1 MKKGVVAPM
10 AWLNDTG
17 MNRRLMFPPTTDAT
31 KTTAR
36 TATLMAC
43 RRDLRF
49 CRGAMPAVRT
59 AKARV
64 AHMPRTMCIMV
75 RKMGNLNPH
84 TERRYLFSRM
94 TPILL
99 KYHAAIITTVYAFVL
114 TTAGEEGGKG
124 RRGGTSA
131 RENRRSG
138 PAAGRATIW
147 TRVGSRARRSR
158 RGRSSRGA
166 RTVSRW
172 RPASGRGSRSSTV
185 LSGPPTG
192 PGSQASPVA
201 EETRQMVPLSAPTQ
215 KVTSPAS

>member
-1 MKKGVVAPM
+1 MLNRHDSVVIASAM
-10 AWLNDTG
+10 SLA
-17 MNRRLMFPPTTDAT
+17 TTV
-31 KTTAR
+31 
-36 TATLMAC
+36 
-43 RRDLRF
+43 
-49 CRGAMPAVRT
+49 AV
-59 AKARV
+59 AK
-64 AHMPRTMCIMV
+64 MV

-138 PAAGRATIW
+138 PAAGRDDLDAGWVAGAAI
-147 TRVGSRARRSR
+147 AA

-172 RPASGRGSRSSTV
+172 RPASGRGVALVHRTERSSD
-185 LSGPPTG
+185 GTG
-192 PGSQASPVA
+192 LPGLPG
-201 EETRQMVPLSAPTQ
+201 R
-215 KVTSPAS
+215 